1 MENSNLLVFAGP
13 NGSGKSSITQT
24 LPVTGVYINAD
35 KIQEELH
42 CDALTATQ
50 SAAAARSY
58 CIQHQMSFTM
68 ETVLSST
75 FSFDVIQSAYQAGYE
90 ITLIYVLTNDPRI
103 NVARVAA
110 RIAAGGNFVAEE
122 KIIPRYWRSLA
133 LLPQVIPLCR
143 RVLIFDNS
151 AERNDGKP
159 DLIISIHDG
168 RTAVSPNAFWSEEN
182 IKSLLAGTYGAAG
195 T

>member
-24 LPVTGVYINAD
+24 IPVTGVYINAD

-42 CDALTATQ
+42 CDALTAAQ

-68 ETVLSST
+68 ETVLSSP
-75 FSFDVIQSAYQAGYE
+75 FSFDAIQSAYQAGYE

-110 RIAAGGNFVAEE
+110 RIAAGGNSVAEE
-122 KIIPRYWRSLA
+122 KIVPRYWRSLA

-151 AERNDGKP
+151 AERNDGGP
-159 DLIISIHDG
+159 DLIISIHNG
-168 RTAVSPNAFWSEEN
+168 QTAVSSNAFWSEEN
-182 IKSLLAGTYGAAG
+182 IKSLLAGTYGASG